1 MTGPEDDAGLAGK
14 VALISGGGAAG
25 DGIGNGRAAAILL
38 ARAGVKVLVA
48 DRDLALAER
57 TAEMIRTEGGT
68 AAAIASD
75 VTSEAECKALVEASV
90 DRFGRLD
97 YLDNNV
103 GIGSR
108 GSVVDEKPEEYRRV
122 MQVNVETMFL
132 LSKYAIPAM
141 IKTAKGGAIVNISSI
156 SALRPRGLTTY
167 TTSKAAVI
175 GLTQAMAV
183 DHGRGLHRRGAWR
196 RRHQRGRCKTLV
208 EAALDR
214 WGRLDFLDNNVGIGS
229 RGSVV
234 DEAPEQYRRVM
245 QVNVE
250 TMFLLSKHAIP
261 AMIQTAKGG
270 AIVNISSISALRPR
284 GLTTYTT
291 SKAAIIG
298 LTRAMAVDH
307 GRDNI
312 RVNCICPGPMYTPM
326 VYARGMSEQARANRA
341 RASLLKTEGT
351 GWDVGHAV
359 KFLLSNFAR
368 YITGQ
373 VLVVDGGTTLQ
384 APERESQEH

>member
-1 MTGPEDDAGLAGK
+1 MQGAEEDAGLSGK

-38 ARAGVKVLVA
+38 ARAGAKVLVA
-48 DRDLALAER
+48 DLDFGLAER
-57 TAEMIRTEGGT
+57 TVEMIAAEGGT
-68 AAAIASD
+68 AAALACD
-75 VTSEAECKALVEASV
+75 ATREADCKKLIEAAV

-97 YLDNNV
+97 FLDNNV

-122 MQVNVETMFL
+122 MQINVESMFL

-141 IKTAKGGAIVNISSI
+141 IKTAHGGAIVNISSI

-167 TTSKAAVI
+167 TTSKAAV
-175 GLTQAMAV
+175 
-183 DHGRGLHRRGAWR
+183 
-196 RRHQRGRCKTLV
+196 
-208 EAALDR
+208 
-214 WGRLDFLDNNVGIGS
+214 
-229 RGSVV
+229 
-234 DEAPEQYRRVM
+234 
-245 QVNVE
+245 
-250 TMFLLSKHAIP
+250 
-261 AMIQTAKGG
+261 
-270 AIVNISSISALRPR
+270 
-284 GLTTYTT
+284 
-291 SKAAIIG
+291 IG

-326 VYARGMSEQARANRA
+326 VYARGMSEAARAQRTK
-341 RASLLKTEGT
+341 ASVLKLEGT

-359 KFLLSNFAR
+359 KFLLSNHAR

-373 VLVVDGGTTLQ
+373 VLVVDGGVTLQ
-384 APERESQEH
+384 GPERESQGH

>member
-1 MTGPEDDAGLAGK
+1 MGSEDEAGLTGK

-48 DRDLALAER
+48 DRELALAER
-57 TAEMIRTEGGT
+57 TAEMIRAEGHT

-75 VTSEAECKALVEASV
+75 VTRETECKALVEAAV

-97 YLDNNV
+97 FLDNNV

-108 GSVVDEKPEEYRRV
+108 GSVVDEKPDEYRRV

-141 IKTAKGGAIVNISSI
+141 IRTAKGGAIVNISSI

-183 DHGRGLHRRGAWR
+183 DHGR
-196 RRHQRGRCKTLV
+196 
-208 EAALDR
+208 
-214 WGRLDFLDNNVGIGS
+214 
-229 RGSVV
+229 
-234 DEAPEQYRRVM
+234 
-245 QVNVE
+245 
-250 TMFLLSKHAIP
+250 
-261 AMIQTAKGG
+261 
-270 AIVNISSISALRPR
+270 
-284 GLTTYTT
+284 
-291 SKAAIIG
+291 
-298 LTRAMAVDH
+298 
-307 GRDNI
+307 DNI

-326 VYARGMSEQARANRA
+326 VYARGNGMSEAARAQRA
-341 RASLLKTEGT
+341 NASVLKTEGT

-359 KFLLSNFAR
+359 KFLLSDYAR

-373 VLVVDGGTTLQ
+373 VLVVDGGVTLQ
-384 APERESQEH
+384 APERESQPR